1 MRAEIQASQSS
12 VPLPT
17 SQSLSN
23 APGLSSSAQVP
34 LVSMSP
40 LLGIMPSTN
49 MNTSNASQDFQSQ
62 MLTLL
67 TETFSK
73 LSNATTDK
81 AEWPK
86 FNGDSK
92 KCRAWYLAVKAQVSL
107 SPWLELFM
115 ILQKMI
121 LFRQP

>member
-34 LVSMSP
+34 LLSMSP
-40 LLGIMPSTN
+40 LLGIMPSTT

-67 TETFSK
+67 TETFSL
-73 LSNATTDK
+73 LSNATTD
-81 AEWPK
+81 
-86 FNGDSK
+86 
-92 KCRAWYLAVKAQVSL
+92 Q
-107 SPWLELFM
+107 
-115 ILQKMI
+115 
-121 LFRQP
+121 